1 MSSCLPPGEQFEGS
15 AVIVSGPRAKYAGDV
30 HLRQAG
36 TWDPFLQ
43 CLHLDISS
51 SNKIQRNYK
60 RLKITACVG
69 RWLKLWTKRYKKAK
83 TQLPLLR
90 FQEQKQGAMHDAC
103 TEHHKGGGQTTQT
116 PSGPHRSTPPLTPL
130 KEPARPPQR
139 MSKGTCDLFSLPPA
153 AAPVSTKALPE
164 FLVWPLTNFYWL
176 KCPRT
181 IDFTRIPNIKKP
193 LKART
198 DTN

>member
-60 RLKITACVG
+60 RLKITACVS

-90 FQEQKQGAMHDAC
+90 FREQKQGAMHDAC

-130 KEPARPPQR
+130 KEPARPLR
-139 MSKGTCDLFSLPPA
+139 GVSKGTFYLSLLPHA
-153 AAPVSTKALPE
+153 TALVPIKPCLNSS
-164 FLVWPLTNFYWL
+164 FVLLSGS
-176 KCPRT
+176 
-181 IDFTRIPNIKKP
+181 ID
-193 LKART
+193 
-198 DTN
+198 